1 MICDPGRAVFV
12 RKPQCFPASAALT
25 LAAASLALG
34 GLVASTA
41 PDAAA
46 ATTATTA
53 TTAATATVPAQAAA
67 TTLYASPD
75 GSGTAC
81 TFVAPCGIS
90 AAKAAV
96 EHRDRHMT
104 GDIDVDLAG
113 GTYHVPGG
121 LTLGPADSGSDGHRV
136 IWQAAPGQHPV
147 ISGADKVTGFTEY
160 DKALNVWRAPLSA
173 AEAQNGGQQLFVN
186 GQRAQLAQSAGS
198 PPGVEVTS
206 TGFSTT
212 DAQYASFTNQSQIE
226 VVDNS
231 DWKHESCPVQS
242 ITPAAGGGSDI
253 NILPSCWDAN
263 NVHVPNLGFPFNG
276 SGLPAMSSISYV
288 ENAYQLL
295 TQPGQFYVDQS
306 GDYLYYIPKPG
317 QDIKTADVE
326 LPVDQS
332 LLSLQGTPGHLA
344 PVNQNDPNAK
354 YAGAGWQTFTDRNLG
369 DLDNDIAATTE
380 NGDEV
385 SYTFTGTGLE
395 VLGET
400 FSDEGTFDVY
410 VDGKQDTSQT
420 FTENTSGDTR
430 LAQQV
435 VYAVNGLSKG
445 THTVTIV
452 KTGGTYLTIDGFEV
466 IPDALDPVK
475 DVTFKGIDFEY
486 STWNLPETTGYIDNQ
501 AGVLWNTS
509 GATPAP
515 AMVPA
520 AVTVSR
526 GVGITFSGDAFEHLG
541 ATAVDLADGTQDSS
555 VAGSV
560 ITDTAG
566 GGVYVGEVDDY
577 FQNNTALMTTGDVVA
592 DNTISYVG
600 QDYSDTVGVWAGY
613 TRDLTVTHNDI
624 AHTPYSGM
632 SLGWGWGYASACSLQ
647 AGEGL
652 TTCEHGTNY
661 AGGNYI
667 TDNYIHDVMNTLFDG
682 GPIYTNGGQAG
693 DIVNGGITDSV
704 LAGNY
709 VAIGN
714 SDDNMLYQDEGSSYW
729 HTYDNVVNFAAG
741 GTWIGMWTPT
751 INNITIGPDNYSS
764 TTSVNN
770 NGTDISY
777 TAPTIVTNGAW
788 PAAAQAI
795 MNAAGVGV
803 STTQQTYGDD
813 SQALSYTGDWSAQG
827 TVTDQG
833 DTHTTSQQGAA
844 VSLNFTGRSIA
855 FVTDEGPGDA
865 TASVAIDGKQAGS
878 IDTSAPFDDPDQT
891 VFTDTSLTPG
901 PHTITITDTS
911 SSTSSGG
918 TLTVGEF
925 QTPARPYLDVTTA
938 NPYPAAGAS
947 VSVTATVG
955 NPGQTPLR
963 DTAVELQTP
972 AGWSAPRAVS
982 LGTVAPDSTAKAT
995 FTVTPPSSQSP
1006 GSASFTAV
1014 ATSSGGTFV
1023 GSTQEQTPY
1032 GSLTAAFD
1040 DAGVSADTNTG
1051 EGDLDGSG
1059 YSFSATALSNGG
1071 VTPGST
1077 VTAGG
1082 LNFTWPSAAAGSPD
1096 NVVAS
1101 GQEVTMNRSGN
1112 VLGFLDTATYGPA
1125 TGEGTIIYANGSTQP
1140 FTLNVPDWYNGPP
1153 SGTSAAITMAY
1164 RNAPGNSQND
1174 HPVYA
1179 YEQSVTLDSTSEVA
1193 AVVLPN
1199 VSQGLVGGSAAVH
1212 IFAMTVG

>member
-1 MICDPGRAVFV
+1 L
-12 RKPQCFPASAALT
+12 RKPQRLATSAALT

-34 GLVASTA
+34 GLTLGGMATTA
-41 PDAAA
+41 QA
-46 ATTATTA
+46 ATTSPPITF
-53 TTAATATVPAQAAA
+53 
-67 TTLYASPD
+67 YASPN
-75 GSGTAC
+75 GSGTTC

-90 AAKAAV
+90 GAKAAV
-96 EHRDRHMT
+96 ERRDGHMT
-104 GDIDVDLAG
+104 SDIDVDLAG

-121 LTLGPADSGSDGHRV
+121 LQLGPTDSGSNGYHV
-136 IWQAAPGQHPV
+136 VWQAAPGQHPV
-147 ISGADKVTGFTEY
+147 ISGADKITGFTEY
-160 DKALNVWRAPLSA
+160 NKALDVWRAPLSA
-173 AEAQNGGQQLFVN
+173 AEAQSGGQQLFVN
-186 GQRAQLAQSAGS
+186 GQRAELAQSAGS
-198 PPGVEVTS
+198 PAGVQVTA

-212 DAQYASFTNQSQIE
+212 DSSYASFTNQSQIE

-242 ITPAAGGGSDI
+242 ITPATGGGSDI
-253 NILPSCWDAN
+253 NMLPSCWDAN
-263 NVHVPNLGFPFNG
+263 NVNVPNLGFPFNG

-295 TQPGQFYVDQS
+295 TQPGQFYVDQA
-306 GDYLYYIPKPG
+306 GHYLYYIPKPG
-317 QDIKTADVE
+317 QNIGTADVE
-326 LPVDQS
+326 LPVDQN
-332 LLSLQGTPGHLA
+332 LLALQGTPGHLA
-344 PVNQNDPNAK
+344 PVNQNAPNAT
-354 YAGAGWQTFTDRNLG
+354 YTGAGWRTYTDRNLG
-369 DLDNDIAATTE
+369 DLDNDIAADTD
-380 NGDEV
+380 NGDSV
-385 SYTFTGTGLE
+385 SYSFTGTGLE

-400 FSDEGTFDVY
+400 YSDEGTFDVY

-435 VYAVNGLSKG
+435 VYEVNGLSNG
-445 THTVTIV
+445 THTVKIV

-475 DVTFKGIDFEY
+475 DVAFNGIAFEY

-501 AGVLWNTS
+501 AGVLWDVSDGT
-509 GATPAP
+509 TTP

-526 GVGITFSGDAFEHLG
+526 GDDITFSGDAFEHLG

-555 VAGSV
+555 VTNSV

-577 FQNNTALMTTGDVVA
+577 FQNNPALMTTGDTIA
-592 DNTISYVG
+592 YNKISYVG

-624 AHTPYSGM
+624 GHTPYSGM
-632 SLGWGWGYASACSLQ
+632 SLGWGWGYASGCSLQ
-647 AGEGL
+647 AAEGL
-652 TTCEHGTNY
+652 STCEHGTNY

-667 TDNYIHDVMNTLFDG
+667 TDNYIHDVMNTLDDG

-693 DIVNGGITDSV
+693 DIVNGTIVDSV

-714 SDDNMLYQDEGSSYW
+714 HDDNMLYQDEGSSYW

-741 GTWIGMWTPT
+741 GNWIGMWTPT

-770 NGTDISY
+770 NGTDITY
-777 TAPTIVTNGAW
+777 TAPTVVTNGAW
-788 PAAAQAI
+788 PAGAQAI
-795 MNAAGVGV
+795 MNAAGLGV
-803 STTQQTYGDD
+803 SADRQTYGDD
-813 SQALSYTGDWSAQG
+813 NQALSYTGDWSAQG
-827 TVTDQG
+827 TTANQG
-833 DTHTTSQQGAA
+833 DTHTTTQQGAA
-844 VSLNFTGRSIA
+844 VSLNFTGRSVA
-855 FVTDEGPGDA
+855 FVTDEGPAGG
-865 TASVAIDGKQAGS
+865 TASVSIDGKQAGT
-878 IDTSAPFDDPDQT
+878 IDTYAAFDDPDQT
-891 VFTDTSLTPG
+891 VFTDTSLTQG
-901 PHTITITDTS
+901 QHTITITDTDAN
-911 SSTSSGG
+911 GG
-918 TLTVGEF
+918 GLTVGDF
-925 QTPARPYLDVTTA
+925 QTPARPYLDVTTS

-947 VSVTATVG
+947 VTVTATVG
-955 NPGQTPLR
+955 DPGQAPLR
-963 DTAVELQTP
+963 DAKVTLQTP
-972 AGWSAPRAVS
+972 AGWSAGSPVS
-982 LGTVAPDSTAKAT
+982 LGTVAPGSTAKAT

-1006 GSASFTAV
+1006 GAVSFTAV

-1023 GSTQEQTPY
+1023 GSTQAETPY

-1040 DAGVSADTNTG
+1040 DAGVSADNNTG
-1051 EGDLDGSG
+1051 EADLDGSG
-1059 YSFSATALSNGG
+1059 YSFSATALSNAG

-1101 GQEVTMNRSGN
+1101 GQEVTVNASGTE
-1112 VLGFLDTATYGPA
+1112 LGFLDTATYGP
-1125 TGEGTIIYANGSTQP
+1125 TSGEGTIIYANGSTQT
-1140 FTLNVPDWYNGPP
+1140 FTLNVPDWYDGPP

-1164 RNAPGNSQND
+1164 RNAPGNSQDDN
-1174 HPVYA
+1174 PVYS

-1212 IFAMTVG
+1212 VFAMTVG